1 MWGETMPIKRMFN
14 QKAEKKVLDN
24 VEKQTLRINALEVQL
39 KSLLEFEKKIRTS
52 MYSYNSGEKN
62 EQEREKTIGKDLK
75 IIKMEN
81 AHNFNEIN
89 KRLEEMGQRVEQL
102 EKFRENKGH
111 SQSIIDDHRQRSTED
126 FATHEHKSE
135 KRDDMDVFFTQIE
148 MRVQLLERNILLV
161 NEVQAGL
168 VKRLE
173 ELIDISNGLVKR
185 MDETEV
191 PIKNEE
197 PILKTLYIEK
207 LYLEKYEQ
215 NNNFAQLGIKSLSGA
230 LNIGATYGKEAIPKK
245 ITEQVKEEMEK
256 MKEMKGEMENN
267 QPSSDQSAP
276 IHHDES
282 SSEGASAPSED
293 KIPYT
298 DIVIEEDDPSHEED
312 FF

>member
-1 MWGETMPIKRMFN
+1 MPIKRMFN

-24 VEKQTLRINALEVQL
+24 MEKQTLRINALEVQL

-52 MYSYNSGEKN
+52 MYSYNNGEKN
-62 EQEREKTIGKDLK
+62 EQEREKTLGKDLK

-111 SQSIIDDHRQRSTED
+111 SQSIIEDHRQTSTED
-126 FATHEHKSE
+126 FSTHEHKSE
-135 KRDDMDVFFTQIE
+135 KRDNMDVFFTQIE

-267 QPSSDQSAP
+267 QPSSDQSGP

>member
-1 MWGETMPIKRMFN
+1 MPIKRMFN

-24 VEKQTLRINALEVQL
+24 MEKQTLRINALEVQL

-62 EQEREKTIGKDLK
+62 EQEREKTLGKDLK

-89 KRLEEMGQRVEQL
+89 KRLEEMGQRVQQL

-111 SQSIIDDHRQRSTED
+111 SQSIIEDHRQTSTED
-126 FATHEHKSE
+126 FSTHEHKSE

-185 MDETEV
+185 MDEAEV

-298 DIVIEEDDPSHEED
+298 NIVIEEDDPSHEED